1 MALPPLFVMLSY
13 WQAII
18 HGNRDGIGL
27 HFALFKFLSFYT
39 VGEAN
44 INKRIDSHEV
54 LSRNPLFLDNAANAR
69 KLNLIFKHVIKG
81 PGEQNGD
88 LRKASSLNGARP
100 FQLDTRI
107 HTWIQ
112 SP

>member
-1 MALPPLFVMLSY
+1 MQIPPLFSMLSY
-13 WQAII
+13 WQAIV
-18 HGNRDGIGL
+18 HGNRDGIEL

-54 LSRNPLFLDNAANAR
+54 LSRNPLFLDSAASAG
-69 KLNLIFKHVIKG
+69 KLNLIFKHVGKG
-81 PGEQNGD
+81 PGEQNGG
-88 LRKASSLNGARP
+88 LKKAGSLKGARP

-107 HTWIQ
+107 HT
-112 SP
+112 